1 MKNEIIKLTNINKYY
16 NGPDNKPFQ
25 ALKNVSLSLYSG
37 EFVAILG
44 KSGAGK
50 STLLHILE
58 LIDDYN
64 DGTFLFMDKN
74 VKTMTDEEK
83 SKLRNEKIGI
93 VLQSYGLLGE
103 YTVIQNVMFP
113 LYFGKYIK
121 KKNKI
126 SLAEDALSKV
136 NILDLKDNQSD
147 KLSGGQMQRVSIARA
162 LINNPSVIF
171 LDEPTGAL
179 DEKTGLEIMNLLI
192 ELKNNDVCI
201 VMVTHNEKF
210 AGMADRIIKI
220 NDGKIIDNQ

>member
-1 MKNEIIKLTNINKYY
+1 
-16 NGPDNKPFQ
+16 
-25 ALKNVSLSLYSG
+25 
-37 EFVAILG
+37 
-44 KSGAGK
+44 
-50 STLLHILE
+50 
-58 LIDDYN
+58 
-64 DGTFLFMDKN
+64 
-74 VKTMTDEEK
+74 
-83 SKLRNEKIGI
+83 
-93 VLQSYGLLGE
+93 
-103 YTVIQNVMFP
+103 MFP

-179 DEKTGLEIMNLLI
+179 DETTGLEIMNLLI

-220 NDGKIIDNQ
+220 NDGKIVDNQ